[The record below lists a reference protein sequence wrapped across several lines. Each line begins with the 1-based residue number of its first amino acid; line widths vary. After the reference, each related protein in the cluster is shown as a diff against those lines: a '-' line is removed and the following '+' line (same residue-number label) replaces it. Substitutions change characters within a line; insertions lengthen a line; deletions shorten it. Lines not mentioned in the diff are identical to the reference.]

1 MLPFASLSLSPFV
14 ASDIVESAVRV
25 LGVRGVAGETGAEEE
40 RLPGGEGMLSRLSL
54 LELRTAL
61 AVAAVSEV
69 VDDLERRLR
78 RDGLDCGLR
87 SPLGG
92 CKGDKGRRDVEE
104 ESELSAREVE
114 DCDEFRGLDEA
125 TGPRGLAMPLPGG
138 LGKASML
145 TALRRLG
152 AGTRDAEGEGDGD
165 GDGDSEDAWVRRV
178 GIDGDEVT
186 DRGIPVAARA
196 RRSAETRLAAA
207 SAPFRSLSDGAS
219 SAGSAPRIFVI
230 AGNGG
235 SGIDGGGCACGLR
248 NC

>member
-1 MLPFASLSLSPFV
+1 M
-14 ASDIVESAVRV
+14 
-25 LGVRGVAGETGAEEE
+25 LGVRGVAGDTGAEEE

-61 AVAAVSEV
+61 AAAVVSEV
-69 VDDLERRLR
+69 VDVLERRLR

-104 ESELSAREVE
+104 LSAREVE

-125 TGPRGLAMPLPGG
+125 NGPRGLAMPLPGG
-138 LGKASML
+138 LGKASIL
-145 TALRRLG
+145 TALRKLG
-152 AGTRDAEGEGDGD
+152 VGTRDGE

-196 RRSAETRLAAA
+196 RRSPETTMAAA